1 MALVG
6 ESGCGKSTFV
16 NLLMRFYD
24 VDFGE
29 VLLDD
34 KNIKDYNLHD
44 LRKAISLVMQ
54 EPIIFN
60 YSILENILYGKTNA
74 KNTEVIQATEDANAR
89 EFIEGKNAFK
99 LDESPINLKLEMEKN
114 KEVMI
119 EMIGQKLYD
128 EQLDILS
135 KMVE

>member
-1 MALVG
+1 MKGLQLTVNPGDHVALVG

-44 LRKAISLVMQ
+44 LRKAVSLVM
-54 EPIIFN
+54 
-60 YSILENILYGKTNA
+60 
-74 KNTEVIQATEDANAR
+74 
-89 EFIEGKNAFK
+89 
-99 LDESPINLKLEMEKN
+99 
-114 KEVMI
+114 
-119 EMIGQKLYD
+119 
-128 EQLDILS
+128 
-135 KMVE
+135 

>member
-1 MALVG
+1 MG

-29 VLLDD
+29 ILLDGV
-34 KNIKDYNLHD
+34 NIKDYNLHD

-60 YSILENILYGKTNA
+60 YTILENILYGKLDASNQEVYDAAVVSNA
-74 KNTEVIQATEDANAR
+74 I
-89 EFIEGKNAFK
+89 EFIEG
-99 LDESPINLKLEMEKN
+99 E
-114 KEVMI
+114 
-119 EMIGQKLYD
+119 
-128 EQLDILS
+128 
-135 KMVE
+135 